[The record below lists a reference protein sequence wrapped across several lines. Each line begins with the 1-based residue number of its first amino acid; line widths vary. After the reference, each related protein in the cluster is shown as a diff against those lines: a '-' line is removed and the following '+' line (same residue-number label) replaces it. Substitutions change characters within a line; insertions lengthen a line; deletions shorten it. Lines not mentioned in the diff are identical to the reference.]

1 LVAGFSMSSEA
12 PRWHGPPIPKGGAD
26 KNAREVP
33 PLATGGESSDAGHES
48 HDRERDDHSRDGCPA
63 WMQGRE
69 RSEPLSHPHVSNVA
83 APPVL
88 GRRGASAVV
97 DPNSTVESRSDHD
110 SAVQKP
116 QRTILVVASGL
127 ALAVVA
133 ATVNRLLADNVGGW
147 FAYAPNTGATFT
159 PSDRGPIWRDGA
171 VWLVA
176 IGAWTGLSLWIY
188 RGGSDR

>member
-1 LVAGFSMSSEA
+1 MQ
-12 PRWHGPPIPKGGAD
+12 
-26 KNAREVP
+26 
-33 PLATGGESSDAGHES
+33 GHE
-48 HDRERDDHSRDGCPA
+48 P
-63 WMQGRE
+63 
-69 RSEPLSHPHVSNVA
+69 SEPLTHPHVSNVA
-83 APPVL
+83 ALSVL

-97 DPNSTVESRSDHD
+97 DPNSTVEASADHD
-110 SAVQKP
+110 SAVQKH
-116 QRTILVVASGL
+116 QRTIVVVASGL

-133 ATVNRLLADNVGGW
+133 VTVNRLLADHDGGW

-159 PSDRGPIWRDGA
+159 PRHRGPIWRDGA